1 MICPFCSYNET
12 KVTDSRDTN
21 DGKAIRRRRECEKC
35 HSRFSTYEEVEIM
48 RLSVV
53 KKNGR
58 KEEYDKS
65 KIESGIRKALEKR
78 PVNEE
83 KIFKII
89 GDIEYEIQS
98 KEPARNAT
106 PARGTCVSMSG
117 GHSVAGGN
125 CEITSKEIGRI
136 VLDKLKETDDVA
148 YLRFAS
154 VYKSFGSAESFKKE
168 ADKIIQ

>member
-1 MICPFCSYNET
+1 MICPFCSNNET
-12 KVTDSRDTN
+12 KVVDSRDTN

-35 HSRFSTYEEVEIM
+35 HSRFSTYEEIEIM

-53 KKNGR
+53 KKDGR
-58 KEEYDKS
+58 KEEYNKK

-78 PVNEE
+78 PVNEDKIE
-83 KIFKII
+83 KMI
-89 GDIEYEIQS
+89 GDIEFEIQS
-98 KEPARNAT
+98 KE
-106 PARGTCVSMSG
+106 
-117 GHSVAGGN
+117 N
-125 CEITSKEIGRI
+125 CEIASKEIGRI
-136 VLDKLKETDDVA
+136 VLEKLKEIDDVA

>member
-1 MICPFCSYNET
+1 MICPYCGHNET
-12 KVTDSRDTN
+12 KVIDSRDTN

-35 HSRFSTYEEVEIM
+35 HSRFSTYEEIEIM
-48 RLSVV
+48 RLSVI
-53 KKNGR
+53 KKDGR
-58 KEEYDKS
+58 KEEYDKK
-65 KIESGIRKALEKR
+65 KIESGIRKAMEKR

-83 KIFKII
+83 KIEKMI

-98 KEPARNAT
+98 KE
-106 PARGTCVSMSG
+106 S
-117 GHSVAGGN
+117 
-125 CEITSKEIGRI
+125 CEIASKEIGRI
-136 VLDKLKETDDVA
+136 ILEKLKEMDDVA